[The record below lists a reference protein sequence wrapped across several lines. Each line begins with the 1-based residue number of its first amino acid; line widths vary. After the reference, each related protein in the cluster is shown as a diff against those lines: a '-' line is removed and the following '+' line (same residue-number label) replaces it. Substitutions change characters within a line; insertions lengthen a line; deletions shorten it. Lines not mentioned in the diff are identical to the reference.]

1 MTKRIDPNISN
12 REVFTLTNCPIQP
25 VVDIISGKW
34 TSLILWEISKGN
46 NHYGSLQRTLKGIS
60 TRTLSSRLRML
71 ENEGIVKRIV
81 TSTIP
86 PTVEYLP
93 TEKGLS
99 MAPILYAMKDWSKEH
114 NYS

>member
-1 MTKRIDPNISN
+1 
-12 REVFTLTNCPIQP
+12 
-25 VVDIISGKW
+25 
-34 TSLILWEISKGN
+34 
-46 NHYGSLQRTLKGIS
+46 
-60 TRTLSSRLRML
+60 ML

-99 MAPILYAMKDWSKEH
+99 MAPILYAMKTWSKEH